1 MKIEKLREMGKLP
14 VHIAFIIDGNGRWAK
29 KRGFERMIGHKFGF
43 KNLQNTIDYVA
54 KSGIKYM
61 SVYCFSTENWN
72 RPKPEVDGLMDIFK
86 TSFKEDVLKCQE
98 NNIKVVFSGDKT
110 RLAPELQQVWEE
122 TTDKTMNNT
131 GLVLNLCFNYG
142 GRQEIVQAVNKLIA
156 SGAKSVTMDDI
167 SNNLYTAGMPDPDL
181 VIRTSGELRTS
192 NFMPWQT
199 TYAEWYFPKTLW
211 PAFTRRDFEK
221 ALNSYAKRDRRHGAI
236 KGK

>member
-43 KNLQNTIDYVA
+43 KHLQNTIDYVA

-98 NNIKVVFSGDKT
+98 NNIKVVSLAIRRALLQNFNKYGRKPPT
-110 RLAPELQQVWEE
+110 RQR
-122 TTDKTMNNT
+122 T
-131 GLVLNLCFNYG
+131 
-142 GRQEIVQAVNKLIA
+142 I
-156 SGAKSVTMDDI
+156 
-167 SNNLYTAGMPDPDL
+167 PDL
-181 VIRTSGELRTS
+181 C
-192 NFMPWQT
+192 
-199 TYAEWYFPKTLW
+199 
-211 PAFTRRDFEK
+211 
-221 ALNSYAKRDRRHGAI
+221 
-236 KGK
+236 